1 MNGSIFLLAALI
13 AFPKEGQRL
22 PFVERCYMSGAVVP
36 GVTNV
41 VVQGRNVPVHPLGGW
56 VTLIEVVEGT
66 NVIEVAGVRRTFTV
80 GKRPVRAAAPSAP
93 AASARPKTYAKLP
106 FAGDTPKARPAAEP
120 SALTVVID
128 AGHGGAETGA
138 MSPHGLK
145 ESDLN
150 LALAKNVRAALTN
163 LGARVVMTR
172 EDDVSVP
179 LYDRPKVAHAQGADA
194 FVSIHHNAPPV
205 DRDPRRIRYHAVYA
219 WNDIGLSLAR
229 AINARMAAAFGDTL
243 TNNGVQRAN
252 FAVTRNPEIPSC
264 LVETDFLTTP
274 EGELDCWNRER
285 RQRVAAAIAAGIAD
299 WCAQGAV
306 SHRAD
311 ESVR

>member
-1 MNGSIFLLAALI
+1 MLEALVLAAAI

-22 PFVERCYMSGAVVP
+22 PFVERCYVSGSVEP

-41 VVQGRNVPVHPLGGW
+41 VVQGRDVPVHPLGGW
-56 VTLIEVVEGT
+56 VALVDVAEGT
-66 NVIEVAGVRRTFTV
+66 NAIEVAGARRTFSV
-80 GKRPVRAAAPSAP
+80 GRRPAPSAAP
-93 AASARPKTYAKLP
+93 VQPKAYAKLP
-106 FAGDTPKARPAAEP
+106 YAGDVPKARPAAGCAP
-120 SALTVVID
+120 SEVTVVVD

-150 LALAKNVRAALTN
+150 LALAKNVRSALTN
-163 LGARVVMTR
+163 LGFRVVMTR
-172 EDDVSVP
+172 EDDVAVP

-194 FVSIHHNAPPV
+194 FVSIHHNAPPL
-205 DRDPRRIRYHAVYA
+205 DRDPRGIRYHAVYA
-219 WNDIGLSLAR
+219 WNGIGDELAR
-229 AINARMAAAFGDTL
+229 AINARMAAAFGGTL
-243 TNNGVQRAN
+243 ANGGARRAN

-285 RQRVAAAIAAGIAD
+285 RRTVAAAIAAGVAD
-299 WCAQGAV
+299 WCAQGGAPR
-306 SHRAD
+306 RAD
-311 ESVR
+311 